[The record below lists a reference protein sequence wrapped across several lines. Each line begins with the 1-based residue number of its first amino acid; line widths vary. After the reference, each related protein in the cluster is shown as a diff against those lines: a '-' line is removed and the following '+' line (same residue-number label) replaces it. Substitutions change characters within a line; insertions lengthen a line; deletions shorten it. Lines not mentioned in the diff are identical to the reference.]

1 MADPNGVSVARQ
13 LQDFIQKENILPGQR
28 LPTHPELCQKLN
40 VGLRRLREAL
50 SILSQQGLVETRRR
64 GGTIVKSP
72 SVKVLSEPIA
82 WQLEEKGYT
91 FEDMVRARAA
101 IESGIAEEAAK
112 SRTAEDLLKMLV
124 TVEKMLSSNKASK
137 ELDDADEQFH
147 LAILTAAHN
156 PVIEIFGQLIVEQFN
171 HKSKANLYAT
181 DNEFEK
187 SNALHQAIYHS
198 IEKGNAEMARKL
210 VYEHIMAQIK

>member
-1 MADPNGVSVARQ
+1 MTGPNGVSVAQQ
-13 LQDFIQKENILPGQR
+13 LQEFIQKENIAPGQR
-28 LPTHPELCQKLN
+28 LPTHPQLCEQLG

-50 SILSQQGLVETRRR
+50 SILSQQGLIETRRR
-64 GGTIVKSP
+64 GGTFVKSP

-112 SRTAEDLLKMLV
+112 SRTAKDMLRMLV
-124 TVEKMLSSNKASK
+124 SVEKMRASNKPSK

-147 LAILTAAHN
+147 LAILHAAHN

-171 HKSKANLYAT
+171 YKSREKIYAT
-181 DNEFEK
+181 EK
-187 SNALHQAIYHS
+187 ELEISSGQHESIYQS
-198 IEKGNAEMARKL
+198 IENQNPEMARKL
-210 VYEHIMAQIK
+210 MYEHIMAQIK